1 LIGELLGKRYKILEK
16 IGEGGMALVY
26 KARCS
31 LLNRIVAVKVLKPQY
46 SSDEEFVKRFRREA
60 QAAASLSHP
69 NIVNIYDV
77 GKEQDIDYIV
87 MEYVEGKTL
96 KDIIK
101 EEAPLEEKK
110 AINIALQI
118 CDALFHAHKNHI
130 IHRDIKPHN
139 IIITEDNRVK
149 VTDFGI
155 ARAATSSTLTDTGS
169 VYGSVHY
176 FSPEQARGGYVNEKS
191 DLYSLGVVMY
201 EMLTGRVPFKG
212 NSPICVALK
221 HLNEKVPPL
230 SEYNKEI
237 SRGLEAIVLKAMAKD
252 QCARY
257 NTALELKNDLLNV
270 SHNPNFDISEY
281 DKDSKN
287 EETKIL
293 PAVNRPFEEA
303 DGGEQRVPST
313 KGKKTKTRKK
323 KSFLKTLL
331 WLFVLS
337 LLVSGMM
344 WGGFW
349 IKDYLTV
356 PLVEVPDVIGMTEE
370 EAAREFRKVNLR
382 YEVAERV
389 FDESPAGI
397 IIDQS
402 PKGGETVK
410 VSRPPISVWISKGP
424 KQVTVPNLI
433 GKTER
438 EAEVI
443 LSTFELKPGFREEV
457 YSDNFPKGVIID
469 QNPRASIT
477 VKTGTEVD
485 YTVSL
490 GKEPQKLEMPNLI
503 GMDFTKA
510 QSVLNKLGL
519 EIGST
524 QYKESHIY
532 FSGQV
537 LDQTPAPK
545 SQVTEGQ
552 KIDLIISKGPGP
564 ERKSVLLEVVLPSK
578 PQKMNV
584 KVIVKDRRGQTTVY
598 NKNHTPDDS
607 PLKIQVEGVGESK
620 AEVYINGNLWGEQ
633 TF

>member
-1 LIGELLGKRYKILEK
+1 MIGELLGKRYKILEK

-77 GKEQDIDYIV
+77 GKERDIDYIV

-118 CDALFHAHKNHI
+118 CDALFHAHKNYI

-149 VTDFGI
+149 VMDFGI

-257 NTALELKNDLLNV
+257 TTALELKNDLLNV
-270 SHNPNFDISEY
+270 SHNPNFNISEY
-281 DKDSKN
+281 DKHTKN

-293 PAVNRPFEEA
+293 PAVNQPFEEA
-303 DGGEQRVPST
+303 DGGEQRVPLT
-313 KGKKTKTRKK
+313 KGKKNRTRKK

-356 PLVEVPDVIGMTEE
+356 PLVEVPNVIGMTEE
-370 EAAREFRKVNLR
+370 EAAREFGKVNLR

-410 VSRPPISVWISKGP
+410 VTRPPISVWISKGP

-438 EAEVI
+438 EAEII
-443 LSTFELKPGFREEV
+443 LSTYELKPGFREEV

-503 GMDFTKA
+503 GMDFA
-510 QSVLNKLGL
+510 EVQSVLNELGL

-524 QYKESHIY
+524 RYKESHIY

-584 KVIVKDRRGQTTVY
+584 KVVVKDRRGQTIVY
-598 NKNHTPDDS
+598 NENHTPDDS